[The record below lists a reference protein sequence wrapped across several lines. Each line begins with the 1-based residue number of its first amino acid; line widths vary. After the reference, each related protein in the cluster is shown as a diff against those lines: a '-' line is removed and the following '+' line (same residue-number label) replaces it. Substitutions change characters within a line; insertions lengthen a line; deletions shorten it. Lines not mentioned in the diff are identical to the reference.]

1 MAADETKQPGKQR
14 VVEMVKASRNWKG
27 AYQADYNC
35 PKCRSP
41 LVSLDDTLLAIE
53 TCPNCDA
60 AFIFG
65 TAVQTEYRTHK
76 ATIERKE
83 EEKRRVA
90 EQRKVLA
97 EEREKAAEA
106 ERQRFAEIER
116 SQVKRKIAEKKAYDR
131 ERNERISARRGSV
144 QGVEMGVG
152 IVNAL
157 ALLGSISWI
166 VVGIA
171 NLSSQNPFE
180 AKAAEGVL
188 AFGVASLV
196 SLLLVWGL
204 FRCLF
209 AIHQLL
215 TDISAKLDEGSGKG
229 RTRLFGAVADARH
242 RSRWATGNRQDG

>member
-1 MAADETKQPGKQR
+1 MAADETKQPSKQR
-14 VVEMVKASRNWKG
+14 VVEMVKASRNRKG

-35 PKCRSP
+35 PACRAP
-41 LVSLDDTLLAIE
+41 LVSLDDTLLGTE
-53 TCPNCDA
+53 TCPNCNA
-60 AFIFG
+60 AFVFG

-76 ATIERKE
+76 AALERKE
-83 EEKRRVA
+83 AEKQRVA
-90 EQRKVLA
+90 EQRRLLA
-97 EEREKAAEA
+97 EEREIAAEA
-106 ERQRFAEIER
+106 ERQRLAEVER
-116 SQVKRKIAEKKAYDR
+116 SIVRRKIAEKKAYDR
-131 ERNERISARRGSV
+131 ERNVRISARRGSV
-144 QGVEMGVG
+144 RGVEIGVG

-157 ALLGSISWI
+157 ALLGSIIWI

-171 NLSSQNPFE
+171 HLTSDNPFE

-215 TDISAKLDEGSGKG
+215 TDISAKLDEASAK
-229 RTRLFGAVADARH
+229 D
-242 RSRWATGNRQDG
+242 

>member
-14 VVEMVKASRNWKG
+14 VVEMVKASRTWRG

-41 LVSLDDTLLAIE
+41 LVSLDDTLLATE
-53 TCPNCDA
+53 TCPNCSA

-65 TAVQTEYRTHK
+65 SAVQTEYRTHK

-83 EEKRRVA
+83 AEKQRVA
-90 EQRKVLA
+90 EQRRQLA
-97 EEREKAAEA
+97 EEKEKAAEA

-116 SQVKRKIAEKKAYDR
+116 SQVKRKIAENKAIHR
-131 ERNERISARRGSV
+131 ERNQKISARRGNLN
-144 QGVEMGVG
+144 GVEMGIGTVSVLSF
-152 IVNAL
+152 I
-157 ALLGSISWI
+157 GSLIMV
-166 VVGIA
+166 VVGISGLTSDNEVA
-171 NLSSQNPFE
+171 GMTLLL
-180 AKAAEGVL
+180 AGV
-188 AFGVASLV
+188 VSLV

-215 TDISAKLDEGSGKG
+215 TDISGKLDE
-229 RTRLFGAVADARH
+229 ARPK
-242 RSRWATGNRQDG
+242 T